1 MARPYGVALLIA
13 GVDEKGPQLFQT
25 DPSGT
30 YFEWKARAIGS
41 GGDTAM
47 STLKE
52 SYHTNIS
59 LVDAEKLVLKTLKQV
74 MEEKITKETVEVC
87 VIRADTKTL
96 VYRTQDEINAILE
109 TLE

>member
-1 MARPYGVALLIA
+1 
-13 GVDEKGPQLFQT
+13 
-25 DPSGT
+25 
-30 YFEWKARAIGS
+30 
-41 GGDTAM
+41 M

-52 SYHTNIS
+52 AYHSNMT
-59 LVDAEKLVLKTLKQV
+59 LAEAEKLVLKTLKQV

-96 VYRTQDEINAILE
+96 KYRTVDEISAILD